1 MDVLITFDLTGDGE
15 GTVLTVTEEGTRT
28 PASLAAEGTQR

>member
-15 GTVLTVTEEGTRT
+15 GTLLTATEEGTRT
-28 PASLAAEGTQR
+28 PASLAAERAQR